1 MGKQGY
7 IKLWRSS
14 ENNKYYFSEPFTK
27 WQAWVD
33 LLLLANHDS
42 GCITKRGIDITVM
55 RGQLADGELRLA
67 DRWDWSRGK
76 VRRFLKKLEKDNQI
90 TKVFSSE
97 NGTEDSTE
105 DGQKKPSVKVLI
117 EIINYNEYQ
126 GNGTKTKQ
134 INSKSSTENGTEDST
149 EDGTGTRRTKNDK
162 NDKEGKEV
170 INTPPDKIKI
180 LYLDCLMLTEKQHGQ
195 LIALYGEER
204 TEKGMEKLNDW
215 FMAKEARLK
224 GVTSHFHCFRAW
236 VIKSVDEEA
245 RNGQHKKDFGKHD
258 RGGKG
263 EALHGSTPGRM
274 SPAEAKAKFGVCSD
288 DRPYKTEE
296 F

>member
-117 EIINYNEYQ
+117 EITNYNEYQ
-126 GNGTKTKQ
+126 DNKTK
-134 INSKSSTENGTEDST
+134 
-149 EDGTGTRRTKNDK
+149 R
-162 NDKEGKEV
+162 
-170 INTPPDKIKI
+170 NT
-180 LYLDCLMLTEKQHGQ
+180 
-195 LIALYGEER
+195 
-204 TEKGMEKLNDW
+204 
-215 FMAKEARLK
+215 
-224 GVTSHFHCFRAW
+224 
-236 VIKSVDEEA
+236 
-245 RNGQHKKDFGKHD
+245 
-258 RGGKG
+258 
-263 EALHGSTPGRM
+263 
-274 SPAEAKAKFGVCSD
+274 
-288 DRPYKTEE
+288 
-296 F
+296 

>member
-14 ENNKYYFSEPFTK
+14 ENNKYYFLEPFTK

-42 GCITKRGIDITVM
+42 GHITKRGIDITVR

-105 DGQKKPSVKVLI
+105 DS
-117 EIINYNEYQ
+117 
-126 GNGTKTKQ
+126 
-134 INSKSSTENGTEDST
+134 
-149 EDGTGTRRTKNDK
+149 TGTRRTKNDK
-162 NDKEGKEV
+162 NDQEGKEV
-170 INTPPDKIKI
+170 INIPEGIFKFAISLNFPSVRGSSSKQKNISVIKARLADGYSPEEIKNHLSRFINRKQIHAADKIKYECDPDIGCKAWCPRLTWRI
-180 LYLDCLMLTEKQHGQ
+180 LDVLSPERMDKYYSIWEAEGLLDIESTIEQCHEIQK
-195 LIALYGEER
+195 ER
-204 TEKGMEKLNDW
+204 NG
-215 FMAKEARLK
+215 RLK
-224 GVTSHFHCFRAW
+224 GT
-236 VIKSVDEEA
+236 KSKNLGRDETK
-245 RNGQHKKDFGKHD
+245 RDWSG
-258 RGGKG
+258 
-263 EALHGSTPGRM
+263 
-274 SPAEAKAKFGVCSD
+274 
-288 DRPYKTEE
+288 YKTYGDDPTL
-296 F
+296 